1 MKCSSG
7 PAPLEE
13 QEAMSKS
20 KKGVGRAAQ
29 RSGDAATSKHKKEA
43 EKENEKAA
51 KKVKL
56 DKALDEI
63 SHAVALQKWES
74 KGKQLKELMGLAVP
88 GTDGYNDLKD
98 QYIEHLKNMPK
109 DPTADDAS

>member
-1 MKCSSG
+1 MVK
-7 PAPLEE
+7 L
-13 QEAMSKS
+13 
-20 KKGVGRAAQ
+20 GRGYCPVEPEILMPSPWIQ
-29 RSGDAATSKHKKEA
+29 LYFCI
-43 EKENEKAA
+43 KAA

-56 DKALDEI
+56 DKACDEL

-74 KGKQLKELMGLAVP
+74 KGKQLEELMGLAVP

-98 QYIEHLKNMPK
+98 QYIAHLKNMPK